1 MQIFEKN
8 KLIMATQQV
17 PPQYIIGSDSKV
29 NDSLMRQKTKNSG
42 ERDYNE

>member
-1 MQIFEKN
+1 MKIFDN
-8 KLIMATQQV
+8 NQLIMASHQL

-29 NDSLMRQKTKNSG
+29 NDSLMSQKTKNSG